1 MVPPIDRP
9 RGAQGSE
16 VTHFLGQVI
25 VLLEVDV
32 VAFNNVVGVH
42 SKAEHL
48 QPLMFREVGELVV
61 AEGVGRLRNLLVVR
75 ADEIVVRTPDAE
87 ATGALVGGEGGVN
100 DGTGGAGVVV
110 VEVAGSLLPFDEA
123 AVFFCG

>member
-87 ATGALVGGEGGVN
+87 ATGALGGGGEG
-100 DGTGGAGVVV
+100 
-110 VEVAGSLLPFDEA
+110 
-123 AVFFCG
+123 